1 MLFNCYFSCPQRL
14 NTKIILFMSTILWIS
29 FFFIITILLFVD
41 LFVLHGKD
49 KEITVKRALIESA
62 GWISIAFLFNVVV
75 YFTLGTDKAVE
86 YLTAYLIEKSLS
98 IDNLFVFIII
108 FSYYNV
114 PKTMQHR
121 VLFWGIIGTIVMRAV
136 FIYFGI
142 QLIERFDFILYF
154 LGLFLV
160 LAGLKLVFGKE
171 SKVDPKKNIAINF
184 IRRFIPVFKNYSGK
198 SFFVRRG
205 LKFYAT
211 PLFIVLVVIET
222 TDLIFALDSV
232 PAILGISRDPFIVLT
247 SNIFAILGL
256 RSLYFALA
264 GIMSLF
270 HLLRYGLGLIL
281 VFIGAKIFSEEFIH
295 INIFLSLGFVLFVL
309 AGSMIL
315 SVLIK
320 PKKAEIL
327 ETAIDAIK

>member
-1 MLFNCYFSCPQRL
+1 M
-14 NTKIILFMSTILWIS
+14 NTSLWIS
-29 FFFIITILLFVD
+29 FFVLITLLLVID
-41 LFVLHGKD
+41 LSVLHKKD
-49 KEITVKRALIESA
+49 KEITVKRALMESA
-62 GWISIAFLFNVVV
+62 VWIAIALSFNLVI

-98 IDNLFVFIII
+98 VDNLFVFIII

-121 VLFWGIIGTIVMRAV
+121 VLFWGIIGTILMRAA
-136 FIYFGI
+136 FIFFGI
-142 QLIERFDFILYF
+142 KLIERFDFVLYF

-160 LAGLKLVFGKE
+160 FAGLKLLFGKE
-171 SKVDPKKNIAINF
+171 SKVDPQKNVAINF
-184 IRRFIPVFKNYSGK
+184 IRKFIPVFKNYSGH
-198 SFFVRRG
+198 SFFVRRNW
-205 LKFYAT
+205 KVYAT

-270 HLLRYGLGLIL
+270 HLLRYGLGIIL
-281 VFIGAKIFSEEFIH
+281 VFIGAKIFSEEYIH
-295 INIFLSLGFVLFVL
+295 IDIFLSLGVVLFVL
-309 AGSMIL
+309 IGSMIL

-320 PKKAEIL
+320 PKQPVEIDSQ
-327 ETAIDAIK
+327 IP